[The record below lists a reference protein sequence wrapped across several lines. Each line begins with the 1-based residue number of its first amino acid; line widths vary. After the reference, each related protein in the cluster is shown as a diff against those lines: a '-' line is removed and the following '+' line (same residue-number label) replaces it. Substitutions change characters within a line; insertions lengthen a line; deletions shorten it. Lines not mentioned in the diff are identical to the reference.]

1 MLASLVAAFSGPA
14 AAFMYALLA
23 VAAFALAVVVER
35 AWSFA
40 RYDVDPDALL
50 ARAREAVAKGVPLE
64 GDSSAPVTRVVA
76 AGVAQAAAGSPPDT
90 CWDAMTAAAIEADLR
105 VRQRVGYLS
114 MIASVATMIG
124 LFGTVY
130 GLILAFGALGD
141 ASAAQRA
148 ARLGEGSATAM
159 STTAFGLLV
168 AIPALAA
175 HSVAEAR
182 VRALLARIEATAA
195 RLLVVLQEARRAQGA

>member
-1 MLASLVAAFSGPA
+1 MQVRSALRVLQVLL
-14 AAFMYALLA
+14 ALLA
-23 VAAFALAVVVER
+23 QQIPAEQEQHQQ
-35 AWSFA
+35 
-40 RYDVDPDALL
+40 LL
-50 ARAREAVAKGVPLE
+50 ETQEPLE
-64 GDSSAPVTRVVA
+64 RQVLLER
-76 AGVAQAAAGSPPDT
+76 VAQAAAGSPPDT
-90 CWDAMTAAAIEADLR
+90 CWDAMTAAAIEADLQ

-141 ASAAQRA
+141 ARAAQRA
-148 ARLGEGSATAM
+148 ARLGAGRATAM

-182 VRALLARIEATAA
+182 VRVLLARIEATAA
-195 RLLVVLQEARRAQGA
+195 RLLVILQEARRAQGA

>member
-14 AAFMYALLA
+14 AAFMYALLV
-23 VAAFALAVVVER
+23 VAAFGLAVVVER

-40 RYDVDPDALL
+40 RYNVDPDMLL
-50 ARAREAVAKGVPLE
+50 ARAREAVPKGELLG
-64 GDSSAPVTRVVA
+64 GDISSPVAHVVA

-182 VRALLARIEATAA
+182 VRVLLARIEATAA
-195 RLLVVLQEARRAQGA
+195 RLLVILQEARRAQGA